1 MGRSKNV
8 LVGVAPQ
15 TISRNSPELI
25 ENNPMSNITEILNSG
40 GVMRYHAQPDIQCQ
54 STAEHM
60 WGVAVLLIKFYPD
73 ATANMIKAALV
84 HDCGE
89 VEVGDIPAPT
99 KRAHPDLK
107 KIIQSLEHHQ
117 LNTWE
122 LNFEIGLSAEELKK
136 IKICDVLEG
145 LWYTARQVQRTNMG
159 HEVLIKWVEYA
170 RSLNLNQM
178 QRSFIDAT
186 GAYHLLKGFI

>member
-1 MGRSKNV
+1 
-8 LVGVAPQ
+8 
-15 TISRNSPELI
+15 
-25 ENNPMSNITEILNSG
+25 
-40 GVMRYHAQPDIQCQ
+40 
-54 STAEHM
+54 
-60 WGVAVLLIKFYPD
+60 
-73 ATANMIKAALV
+73 MIKAAVV

-89 VEVGDIPAPT
+89 VEIGDMPAPT

-122 LNFEIGLSAEELKK
+122 LNFEIELSTEELKK

-145 LWYTARQVQRTNMG
+145 LWYTARQVRRTNMG